1 VGSILS
7 IGGAG
12 SGPRAGRDEPDER

>member
-12 SGPRAGRDEPDER
+12 SGPRAGRDEPDEQ